1 MSATS
6 SESPQ
11 PVTRFAETQ
20 LPTEHGELRFVVY
33 RSASNIE
40 HVAAVAGDV
49 ADGAPVLCRVHSEC
63 LTSEVFGSLKCDCK
77 AQLDR
82 ALEQLAKRGRG
93 VVLYLRQEGRGI
105 GLGNK
110 IRAYALQEDGHDTV
124 DANRLLGL
132 PDDAR
137 DYSEA
142 AAMLKDLG
150 VQQVELLTNNP
161 LKIQGLEKNGIE
173 IVRRR
178 PHLVEM
184 SEPAEAY
191 VTTKLERMGHLR
203 PDEASAADDLPKSV
217 AVSG

>member
-1 MSATS
+1 
-6 SESPQ
+6 
-11 PVTRFAETQ
+11 
-20 LPTEHGELRFVVY
+20 
-33 RSASNIE
+33 
-40 HVAAVAGDV
+40 
-49 ADGAPVLCRVHSEC
+49 
-63 LTSEVFGSLKCDCK
+63 
-77 AQLDR
+77 
-82 ALEQLAKRGRG
+82 
-93 VVLYLRQEGRGI
+93 
-105 GLGNK
+105 
-110 IRAYALQEDGHDTV
+110 V

-161 LKIQGLEKNGIE
+161 LKIQGLENNGIE

-184 SEPAEAY
+184 SKPAEAY

-203 PDEASAADDLPKSV
+203 ADEGAAAEDLPKSV
-217 AVSG
+217 ALSG